1 MQKEVFDLGTLLG
14 NLCRF
19 LNTNDTESFLTGILV
34 YEQSAKMMID
44 QGLARYLF
52 SPELSL
58 SVVSE
63 YLATLANC
71 KNWEKADEAVVL
83 AVIKH
88 CPLSIN
94 AASVFVREFPSL
106 AGPVATAL
114 TENPMDYLKEL
125 NKPENDKLYFLME
138 NLAKSLDGQLDH
150 LLYLG
155 LFYMDEHCITK
166 NFCLEMFTWITWLG
180 EMNPMLLEQI
190 NERVPQI
197 LAALKAEEKEKY
209 NARYARPRNMLG
221 AHKTGNQEIFDTVFH
236 GANFDGVELYE
247 VGNLLDAPLVINK
260 PIGRSYLEG
269 SDDHRYFLCA
279 LYLGNDHLDLRDL
292 HAHYTAWWWADVPPR
307 KRSAVVDDLEHACN
321 VLKALDRFN
330 PERLGGALELLINE
344 LVSLESTLLMK
355 PRLIKAFSSD
365 ILLTT
370 TYGQSIRDELL
381 EVDLGL

>member
-1 MQKEVFDLGTLLG
+1 MQKEVFDLGTLVG

-19 LNTNDTESFLTGILV
+19 LHANDIESFQTGVLV

-58 SVVSE
+58 GVVSD
-63 YLATLANC
+63 YLATLAHD
-71 KNWEKADEAVVL
+71 KRWMKPDEAVAL
-83 AVIKH
+83 AVIEH

-94 AASVFVREFPSL
+94 SASIFVREFPSL

-114 TENPMDYLKEL
+114 TENPMDYLREV
-125 NKPENDKLYFLME
+125 NKPENNKLYYLME
-138 NLAKSLDGQLDH
+138 NLAKSPDGQLDH
-150 LLYLG
+150 LLYIG
-155 LFYMDEHCITK
+155 LFYMDDDAVTK
-166 NFCLEMFTWITWLG
+166 NFCLEMFTWIAWLG

-190 NERVPQI
+190 HERVPKI
-197 LAALKAEEKEKY
+197 IAALKTEEKEKY
-209 NARYARPRNMLG
+209 NAQYARPRNMLG
-221 AHKTGNQEIFDTVFH
+221 AHKTGSQEVFDTVFH

-247 VGNLLDAPLVINK
+247 VGTLLDAPLVINK
-260 PIGRSYLEG
+260 AIGRSYLEG

-279 LYLGNDHLDLRDL
+279 LYLGNDHLDLNDL

-307 KRSAVVDDLEHACN
+307 KRSAVVDDLQQACQ
-321 VLKALDRFN
+321 VLKTLDRFN
-330 PERLGGALELLINE
+330 PERLGVALELLINE

>member
-1 MQKEVFDLGTLLG
+1 MQKEVFDLGKLVG

-19 LNTNDTESFLTGILV
+19 LDTNDIESFQTGMLV

-58 SVVSE
+58 AVVSE
-63 YLATLANC
+63 YLASLAHC
-71 KNWEKADEAVVL
+71 KTWEKPDEAVAL
-83 AVIKH
+83 TVIKH

-94 AASVFVREFPSL
+94 AASIFVREFPSL
-106 AGPVATAL
+106 ADPVSTAL
-114 TENPMDYLKEL
+114 TENPMDYLREL
-125 NKPENDKLYFLME
+125 NKPENNTLYYLME
-138 NLAKSLDGQLDH
+138 NLAKAPDGQLDH
-150 LLYLG
+150 LLYVG
-155 LFYMDEHCITK
+155 LFYMDESCITK
-166 NFCLEMFTWITWLG
+166 NFCLEMFSWISWLD

-190 NERVPQI
+190 EARVPKI

-209 NARYARPRNMLG
+209 NAQYARPRNMLG
-221 AHKTGNQEIFDTVFH
+221 AHKTGSQAIFDTVFN

-247 VGNLLDAPLVINK
+247 VGTLLDAPLLINK

-279 LYLGNDHLDLRDL
+279 LYLGNDQLDLKEL

-307 KRSAVVDDLEHACN
+307 KRSAVVDDLLQACK
-321 VLKALDRFN
+321 VLTALDRFN
-330 PERLGGALELLINE
+330 AERIGVALELLINE
-344 LVSLESTLLMK
+344 LVSLDSTLLMK
-355 PRLIKAFSSD
+355 PKLIKAFSSD